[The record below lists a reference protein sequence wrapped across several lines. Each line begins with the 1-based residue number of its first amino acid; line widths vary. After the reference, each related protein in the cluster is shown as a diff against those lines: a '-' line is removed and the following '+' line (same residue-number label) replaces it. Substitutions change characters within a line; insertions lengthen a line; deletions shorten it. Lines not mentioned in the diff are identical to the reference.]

1 MQRWFGRHVVNN
13 KKQRLAV
20 HGFWIALSVVIC
32 WGSRQLGLGS
42 LQEPG
47 PGFMPFIMGA
57 LMFIL
62 TIASIFEKTPSPKE
76 RPPLSGTIMFKL
88 GLTIGSLWLYAF
100 LLPVIGFIP
109 DTLILMMFLFSVI
122 QKVKWTTALLAS
134 VLSVAVCYFLFS
146 SLGAEFPRGFFS

>member
-13 KKQRLAV
+13 KQHLV
-20 HGFWIALSVVIC
+20 VPGFWIALSIAIC
-32 WGSRQLGLGS
+32 WGSHRLGLGS

-62 TIASIFEKTPSPKE
+62 TIASMFERIPSAKK
-76 RPPLSGTIMFKL
+76 RAPLSREILIKL
-88 GLTIGSLWLYAF
+88 GLTMGSLWLYAL
-100 LLPVIGFIP
+100 LLPVLGFIA

-122 QKVKWTTALLAS
+122 QKVKWSTALLAS
-134 VLSVAVCYFLFS
+134 VISVAVCYFLFS
-146 SLGAEFPRGFFS
+146 SLGAEFPKGFFS

>member
-1 MQRWFGRHVVNN
+1 MNS

-32 WGSRQLGLGS
+32 WSSSQLGMGS
-42 LQEPG
+42 FQEPG
-47 PGFMPFIMGA
+47 PGFMPFIMGS

-62 TIASIFEKTPSPKE
+62 TIASIFEKIPSAKE
-76 RPPLSGTIMFKL
+76 RPPLSREIIFKL
-88 GLTIGSLWLYAF
+88 CLTIGSLWLYAF

-122 QKVKWTTALLAS
+122 QKVRWTTALLAS
-134 VLSVAVCYFLFS
+134 VLSVAACYFLFS
-146 SLGAEFPRGFFS
+146 SLGAEFPKGFFS